1 MPNIDPRVTVP
12 EGQVIH
18 KKIGGH
24 NHDGI
29 VSSLIDT
36 SSYSIYDFTMGVRE
50 TNLNT
55 RRGRT
60 QQSNEL
66 AFKSLV
72 VAAVEERILNPKG
85 ITLKANSI
93 TSNEIAANTIKA
105 DNLSANL
112 VLVNNIIRSNNY
124 QSGPLGANGWIIY
137 SNGKA
142 EFNDVTIRG
151 NIVQGNGNYQNN
163 DTKIFANST
172 GYFSL
177 GSNFAWNGST
187 LTINGSV
194 NLTNT
199 NIGTFDN
206 GDALTDGYIGGIDI
220 NANEIQSNAFASGS
234 SGFRISS
241 NGNAEF
247 NNVIVRGTIAA
258 STISGST
265 LTTTDG
271 GGGVEISG
279 GYIKA
284 TNGAGVR
291 IKNSDDT
298 AGATVLFKNDIYT
311 LTSFASLFTAGTSG
325 NSFAADGNGIRVET
339 TGNRPIDLKRNYVAN
354 ADFIRF
360 VNSTSSAQ
368 VGAISFNGTTGIKI
382 EFTSDFRLKT
392 NIVKMVNGI
401 DLVKKINPVEYEWIN
416 TEGEKGK
423 GFIAQE
429 LYEVYPDAVS
439 VGSDDVNEKPWGVDY
454 GKLTPL
460 LTAAVKELIEKVEYL
475 ENRLNQIEGL

>member
-1 MPNIDPRVTVP
+1 MPNIDPRIAVP
-12 EGQVIH
+12 EGQIIH
-18 KKIGGH
+18 KRLGGH

-55 RRGRT
+55 TRGRT
-60 QQSNEL
+60 QRSNEL
-66 AFKSLV
+66 AFKTLV
-72 VAAVEERILNPKG
+72 VAAVEERVLNPQG

-93 TSNEIAANTIKA
+93 TANEIAANTIKA

-177 GSNFAWNGST
+177 GSNLAWNGST
-187 LTINGSV
+187 LTIRGTLQFADGS
-194 NLTNT
+194 TP
-199 NIGTFDN
+199 GTFDN
-206 GDALTDGYIGGIDI
+206 GDALTSGTIGGIT
-220 NANEIQSNAFASGS
+220 
-234 SGFRISS
+234 ISS
-241 NGNAEF
+241 
-247 NNVIVRGTIAA
+247 T
-258 STISGST
+258 SISGSGANGSFAIYSNGYAT
-265 LTTTDG
+265 FTDALIG
-271 GGGVEISG
+271 SDDG
-279 GYIKA
+279 
-284 TNGAGVR
+284 TNGVYISRDGFLTGVAGQGVR
-291 IKNSDDT
+291 IRS
-298 AGATVLFKNDIYT
+298 
-311 LTSFASLFTAGTSG
+311 
-325 NSFAADGNGIRVET
+325 ADST
-339 TGNRPIDLKRNYVAN
+339 TGLQLFGNLVYSPRVQATEKFETFVGTTSVYIYPSGIIDMVAGSPSQMIDMKRNYGAGAN
-354 ADFIRF
+354 FIRF
-360 VNSTSSAQ
+360 VNANTSLA
-368 VGAISFNGTTGIKI
+368 VGAIEFNNTTHINYI
-382 EFTSDFRLKT
+382 TSSDFRLKT
-392 NIVKMVNGI
+392 NIVKIENGVEI
-401 DLVKKINPVEYEWIN
+401 VKKINPVEYEWIN

-429 LYEVYPDAVS
+429 LYEVYPEAVS
-439 VGSDDVNEKPWGVDY
+439 VGSDDLNEKPWGVDY
-454 GKLTPL
+454 GKLTPV
-460 LTAAVKELIEKVEYL
+460 LTAAIKELIEKVEYL